1 MIVRR
6 PDDVLLATGFSVADY
21 RAAVATQDFG
31 RLSQFLK
38 QRFTE
43 RYLKPAFPESGR
55 NGFTIMAVCC
65 LMIES
70 LEVFRNGPH
79 AMKLK
84 KDHEAFQ
91 GFFAH
96 HVGFEALVPLAR
108 DFYGHVR
115 CGILHNAQTT
125 GSWRIRR
132 DRSPLFDSTT
142 LTIEAERFHSAVSAA
157 LTRYCQD
164 LEAAPWDA
172 PLWVNFRETMDS
184 MCSTSGVRA

>member
-1 MIVRR
+1 MIVRQ
-6 PDDVLLATGFSVADY
+6 PEDVLLATDFSVADY
-21 RAAVATQDFG
+21 RAAVADRNG
-31 RLSQFLK
+31 ARLVTFLN

-55 NGFTIMAVCC
+55 NGFTIIAVCC

-70 LEVFRNGPH
+70 LEVFRNGPR
-79 AMKLK
+79 AMKQK
-84 KDHEAFQ
+84 KGHEAFE

-96 HVGFEALVPLAR
+96 YSGFETLVSLAG

-115 CGILHNAQTT
+115 CGILHKAQTT

-132 DRSPLFDSTT
+132 DRSPLFDPTT

-157 LTRYCQD
+157 LIRYCQD
-164 LEAAPWDA
+164 LTVASWDA